1 MKWNDTLVKLNEVK
15 IFPPFMIPTYLN
27 VLIPQTPK
35 MCDSVLVTL
44 MKMQPH
50 PAAHPHT
57 ARVLSRAGIWGV
69 ETSPPPTPHPK
80 KIPSFPP
87 KILLSLQYIS
97 NCIGKIIQSRRGQ
110 CTHCNISQN
119 CVSKCTRLVS
129 AHIHFQKI
137 SGGACP
143 LTPLGSSSPSATR
156 DFSTKEQQQQQQ
168 VYSVL
173 PFCTGVTD

>member
-27 VLIPQTPK
+27 FLISQTPK
-35 MCDSVLVTL
+35 MCDPVLVTL
-44 MKMQPH
+44 KKMQPH
-50 PAAHPHT
+50 PTVHPHT

-69 ETSPPPTPHPK
+69 EASPPPK

-119 CVSKCTRLVS
+119 CVSKCTRLRLS
-129 AHIHFQKI
+129 AYSFSKNFRGSMPPDPPRKLVAFGH
-137 SGGACP
+137 SG
-143 LTPLGSSSPSATR
+143 LLH
-156 DFSTKEQQQQQQ
+156 K
-168 VYSVL
+168 
-173 PFCTGVTD
+173 